1 MKKNLFLLSS
11 VCFLLSFQSFSQ
23 TRHQSLDEPFVVYRV
38 NEQQVKIDELS
49 SVTDGK
55 LEAFHNREKLYAYLK
70 EGRLIDTFYSTG
82 YEGVFS
88 SENKFSAQDRQG
100 NFAKGEVVCSGSDTF
115 KSFVSYLVESS
126 KEKKEELYKCL
137 SFSKASYIDEMG
149 SYFLEGGLAFPI
161 LTKDTTISFMPKQG
175 LFPVFSKEVPAVKNV
190 LFQLNQDVHK
200 IDVSYQFFDDKK
212 ITFFYDF
219 VESYLPRFLESPFI
233 FLKDILWNGEGEE
246 YSLKSFSIPS
256 LDGQTGVLFEGD
268 LNSKKGL
275 VDKGKLTLFSSKQEN
290 ISEVSFLNNS
300 LFIDLKYP
308 NSLTPILEGELKNI
322 NSSQMLSKINFFVS
336 NLLKQRKDFITSR
349 EKASFLSGLEIKNLT
364 IYDKDHNKKA
374 LINLKFQE
382 DISEEMIKQL
392 EQNPIALD
400 LWVTG
405 DVIVFLPTG
414 KEMTVS
420 FNKTDE
426 VVVNGKAGNGK
437 NEADLYGILK
447 YIQKQM
453 KQSIEIYLTDMQ
465 KAFNSIYILG
475 PVMENVITNLKVKK
489 VFESA
494 HLLASKNYAYC
505 MSELENE
512 KIDFM
517 YECKG
522 IEPKLMKGVEI
533 PVGLEVS
540 LPDSDKY
547 PLIMENKKT
556 GKDMVYLKL
565 KFQDKML
572 CETIANT
579 QGLSCNNNELTMGF
593 KPNIKND

>member
-1 MKKNLFLLSS
+1 M
-11 VCFLLSFQSFSQ
+11 
-23 TRHQSLDEPFVVYRV
+23 
-38 NEQQVKIDELS
+38 
-49 SVTDGK
+49 
-55 LEAFHNREKLYAYLK
+55 
-70 EGRLIDTFYSTG
+70 
-82 YEGVFS
+82 
-88 SENKFSAQDRQG
+88 
-100 NFAKGEVVCSGSDTF
+100 
-115 KSFVSYLVESS
+115 
-126 KEKKEELYKCL
+126 
-137 SFSKASYIDEMG
+137 
-149 SYFLEGGLAFPI
+149 
-161 LTKDTTISFMPKQG
+161 
-175 LFPVFSKEVPAVKNV
+175 
-190 LFQLNQDVHK
+190 
-200 IDVSYQFFDDKK
+200 
-212 ITFFYDF
+212 
-219 VESYLPRFLESPFI
+219 
-233 FLKDILWNGEGEE
+233 
-246 YSLKSFSIPS
+246 
-256 LDGQTGVLFEGD
+256 
-268 LNSKKGL
+268 
-275 VDKGKLTLFSSKQEN
+275 
-290 ISEVSFLNNS
+290 
-300 LFIDLKYP
+300 
-308 NSLTPILEGELKNI
+308 
-322 NSSQMLSKINFFVS
+322 
-336 NLLKQRKDFITSR
+336 LKQRKDFITSQ
-349 EKASFLSGLEIKNLT
+349 EKASFISGLEIKNLT
-364 IYDKDHNKKA
+364 IYDKDHNKRA

-437 NEADLYGILK
+437 SEADLYGILK
-447 YIQKQM
+447 YVQKQM

-505 MSELENE
+505 MNELENE

-565 KFQDKML
+565 KIQDKML